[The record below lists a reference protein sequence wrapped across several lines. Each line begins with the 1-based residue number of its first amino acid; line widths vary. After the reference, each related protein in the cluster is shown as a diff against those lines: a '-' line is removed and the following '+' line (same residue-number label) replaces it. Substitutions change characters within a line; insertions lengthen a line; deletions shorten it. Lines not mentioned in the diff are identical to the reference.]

1 MVKGFSP
8 TQIALHWAVALL
20 ILFNLIMSDD
30 MSHLWRQIQQTG
42 PMPTTT
48 GAWLHIIVGVAILV
62 LAAWRLVLRFTRGVP
77 AAPAG
82 EGKALKLAG
91 EAGHF
96 LLYALMIALPVTG
109 LLTFYGNIDALGE
122 IHGGILKALLW
133 VLIAGH
139 VLAAFYHHFILKD
152 GLLNRMRKPL
162 D

>member
-1 MVKGFSP
+1 MVKGFST

-48 GAWLHIIVGVAILV
+48 GAWLHIIVGVVILA
-62 LAAWRLVLRFTRGVP
+62 LALWRLTLRFTRGVP
-77 AAPAG
+77 AAPEG
-82 EGKALKLAG
+82 ESKAVKLAG
-91 EAGHF
+91 EVSHG
-96 LLYALMIALPVTG
+96 LLYALMIGLPVTG
-109 LLTFYGNIDALGE
+109 LLAFFGGIDSLAE

-133 VLIAGH
+133 VLIVAH
-139 VLAAFYHHFILKD
+139 VLAAVYHHVILKD